1 LRIELS
7 ITELKE
13 IYRLIPRQPEDVLKL
28 IKDDLPRAIGE
39 YLSGLIRL
47 ELEQF
52 LGRKPYERKQS
63 DGNHRNGYYQQRF
76 SLKRIGEV
84 LVRIA

>member
-13 IYRLIPRQPEDVLKL
+13 IYKLIPRQPEDVLKL

-39 YLSGLIRL
+39 YLSGLRSEAL
-47 ELEQF
+47 
-52 LGRKPYERKQS
+52 
-63 DGNHRNGYYQQRF
+63 
-76 SLKRIGEV
+76 
-84 LVRIA
+84 

>member
-1 LRIELS
+1 LRIELA

-13 IYRLIPRQPEDVLKL
+13 ICKLIPREPKDVLKL

-47 ELEQF
+47 ELASF
-52 LGRKPYERKQS
+52 RAKAL
-63 DGNHRNGYYQQRF
+63 
-76 SLKRIGEV
+76 
-84 LVRIA
+84 